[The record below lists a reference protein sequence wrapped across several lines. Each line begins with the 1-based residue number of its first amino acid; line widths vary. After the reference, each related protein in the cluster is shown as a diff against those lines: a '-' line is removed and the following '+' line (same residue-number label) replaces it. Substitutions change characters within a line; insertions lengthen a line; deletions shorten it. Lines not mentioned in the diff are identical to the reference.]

1 MKLRLIPKL
10 ASNYQLDK
18 DIYMKTRILLC
29 AGLLAMGVTTALD
42 STSVMAK
49 GSPQR
54 DFLVPKNAMAA
65 EKNAEYYKRL
75 GNAKRDRGDN
85 KGAIADYT
93 RAIELNPNFDK
104 AYFNRALAKHAL
116 GNYSGAIADYNKSL
130 EILPN
135 DSDAYNGRGVSRN
148 KLYDL
153 SGAIDDF
160 NRALKINPNNSY
172 ALKNLEEFR
181 EGLRKDRE
189 QNTLDHI
196 NRVRNAQTCC
206 K

>member
-1 MKLRLIPKL
+1 
-10 ASNYQLDK
+10 
-18 DIYMKTRILLC
+18 
-29 AGLLAMGVTTALD
+29 
-42 STSVMAK
+42 MAK

-54 DFLVPKNAMAA
+54 DLLVPKNAMAA

-75 GNAKRDRGDN
+75 GKAKQDRGDN

-104 AYFNRALAKHAL
+104 AYFNRGLAKHAL

-135 DSDAYNGRGVSRN
+135 DSDAYNNRGISKGRLG
-148 KLYDL
+148 KL
-153 SGAIDDF
+153 SGAMADF
-160 NRALKINPNNSY
+160 NQALKINPNNSV
-172 ALKNLEEFR
+172 ALKNLNELREALREE
-181 EGLRKDRE
+181 EE
-189 QNTLDHI
+189 QNTLNHI

-206 K
+206 R